1 MYFYIFLKFTIFFLF
16 FSFYQIIREDLEDHQ
31 RSVVSCIDQAQ
42 QLIEQ
47 GQDVLSKDE
56 LHNLQKNSDILK
68 KRFYRANEESDKLLR
83 RLNTALEEL
92 RKFSVSL

>member
-1 MYFYIFLKFTIFFLF
+1 M
-16 FSFYQIIREDLEDHQ
+16 
-31 RSVVSCIDQAQ
+31 SCIDQAQ

-47 GQDVLSKDE
+47 GQDVLSKEE

>member
-1 MYFYIFLKFTIFFLF
+1 MCFYKCLYFLIFH
-16 FSFYQIIREDLEDHQ
+16 QIIREDLEDHQ
-31 RSVVSCIDQAQ
+31 RAVVSCIDQAQ

-47 GQDVLSKDE
+47 GQDVLSKEE
-56 LHNLQKNSDILK
+56 LHNLQKNSDNLK

-92 RKFSVSL
+92 RKFSVSLF